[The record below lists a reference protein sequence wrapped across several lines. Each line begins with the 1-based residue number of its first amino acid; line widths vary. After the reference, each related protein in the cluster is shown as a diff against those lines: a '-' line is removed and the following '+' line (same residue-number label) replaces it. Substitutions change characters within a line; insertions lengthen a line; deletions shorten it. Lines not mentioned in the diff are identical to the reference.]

1 MDSFIRIIEE
11 GIGTPWQQVLLIFGC
26 FLIAVA
32 LLGRFWLKEATPVPR
47 SAVILVL
54 GIVALVLG
62 FLGNLYEDWIRGP
75 HASNLEPYRERQVR
89 GKIIEV
95 HAFAGGLAVRLDP
108 SSLEYID
115 PAKFQEYENKNDK
128 RLSDTSTW
136 LGSHDISPT
145 MARLL
150 LGAYLSGQ
158 RVLVA
163 LKGVNPDG
171 MYSIDDAYLG
181 QD

>member
-11 GIGTPWQQVLLIFGC
+11 GIGTPWKQVLLIFGC

-75 HASNLEPYRERQVR
+75 HASNLEPYCRRSIQNRPVMVEL
-89 GKIIEV
+89 K
-95 HAFAGGLAVRLDP
+95 
-108 SSLEYID
+108 
-115 PAKFQEYENKNDK
+115 PAT
-128 RLSDTSTW
+128 LP
-136 LGSHDISPT
+136 LHICC
-145 MARLL
+145 
-150 LGAYLSGQ
+150 
-158 RVLVA
+158 
-163 LKGVNPDG
+163 
-171 MYSIDDAYLG
+171 SILRS
-181 QD
+181 